1 MLIYGH
7 WKSLRQKNNL
17 IMICMYSYWY
27 KKGSFMQKG
36 MHDIPEIPG
45 QEKTV
50 FFHLAVET
58 FHLLLITFKVIW
70 QMSVHFANYFKN

>member
-1 MLIYGH
+1 
-7 WKSLRQKNNL
+7 
-17 IMICMYSYWY
+17 
-27 KKGSFMQKG
+27 MQKG